1 MRVVGLLVF
10 LEFRYGAKK
19 KKRWN
24 KDEGVGGGLL
34 AVKRSSEGG
43 DCGAE
48 MKRERWGSKKKKA
61 ARFRE

>member
-48 MKRERWGSKKKKA
+48 MKREREGGVKKKA